1 MPDNIDKVKEA
12 IIAHTKTVQEH
23 HGRIEMRVDA
33 FLDATGRQIA
43 ALRELKHTAIWIA
56 AALIAAGYVI
66 AKVL

>member
-43 ALRELKHTAIWIA
+43 ALRDLKHTALWIA
-56 AALIAAGYVI
+56 AALIVAGYLIV
-66 AKVL
+66 KVL